1 MQLPEDHTPSALMAQ
16 IGGVIETWEEGH
28 VVMTLALEERHM
40 NPNGVLHGGI
50 LATLMDEA
58 TGGVVASVRGLEV
71 MAQAPHATVE
81 MNVSFLAGARPGDE
95 LIVEAHT
102 LRVGR
107 SVAFAEAEVRR
118 RGKGDLIAKGR
129 FTFAI
134 LTLRRG

>member
-1 MQLPEDHTPSALMAQ
+1 
-16 IGGVIETWEEGH
+16 
-28 VVMTLALEERHM
+28 MTLALEERHM